1 MSEDNLKNRAII
13 KAPAVSFADLHRA
26 RLREL
31 KVGPNLPPAGGSD
44 GDESV
49 WIRCRQCG
57 FPIDTSK
64 TSPGSPWGNSSTLSQ
79 VTNIE
84 VQM

>member
-31 KVGPNLPPAGGSD
+31 KVGPNLPPSGGSD
-44 GDESV
+44 GEESV
-49 WIRCRQCG
+49 WARCKQCG
-57 FPIDTSK
+57 FPIDLSK
-64 TSPGSPWGNSSTLSQ
+64 TNPGSPYGNVSTISKVVNSTVVL
-79 VTNIE
+79 
-84 VQM
+84 